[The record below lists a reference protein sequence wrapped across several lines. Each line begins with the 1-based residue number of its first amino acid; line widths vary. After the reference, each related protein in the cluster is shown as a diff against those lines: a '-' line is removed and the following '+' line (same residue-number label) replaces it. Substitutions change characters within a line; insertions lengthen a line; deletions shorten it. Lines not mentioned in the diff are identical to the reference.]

1 LIYLLRIEGM
11 KDERKS
17 VLSSSS
23 LRKIP
28 FSLIVCTYNRPDA
41 LLKLLES
48 VNSQSLY
55 PDQILIID
63 GSLKDATKEPLFDR
77 NYFKLEYFKV
87 DAIHRG
93 LTKQRNFGIQKV
105 AEASKIVCFLDD
117 DIVLTP
123 EYFKN
128 LIATYTETP
137 DALGVG
143 GFIIDEVQWK
153 KSHLGEI
160 PTFSEFSLDGFIRKD
175 SSRFLLRKKLGLL
188 GNSFPTFMPEEGHGR
203 SVGFLPPSN
212 KIYKV
217 ETFMGGVSSFRKTVF
232 EQLKFSTYFEGYG
245 LYEDTDFTLRCSKIG
260 NLYVNTAAKLY
271 HYHEEAGR
279 PNQFKY
285 GKMVVR
291 NGWYV
296 WRVRHENPGLKAKI
310 NWHLITWLLIFIRF
324 ANIFNTPNKK
334 QSFSEAIGRTFGWI
348 SLIFN
353 KPKVSIND

>member
-1 LIYLLRIEGM
+1 M
-11 KDERKS
+11 K
-17 VLSSSS
+17 
-23 LRKIP
+23 
-28 FSLIVCTYNRPDA
+28 FSLIICTYRRPKA
-41 LLKLLES
+41 LIMLLDT
-48 VNSQSLY
+48 VKIQFLY
-55 PDQILIID
+55 PDEILIID
-63 GSLKDATKEPLFDR
+63 GSPDDNSKNALQEKFYPGLK
-77 NYFKLEYFKV
+77 YFKV
-87 DAIHRG
+87 GVEGRG

-105 AEASKIVCFLDD
+105 AETSEIVCFLDD

-128 LIATYTETP
+128 LISTYSQNP
-137 DALGVG
+137 NALGVG
-143 GFIIDEVQWK
+143 GAIIDEVQWRK
-153 KSHLGEI
+153 LHPGEM
-160 PTFSEFSLDGFIRKD
+160 PTFSEFSLDGYIRKD

-188 GNSFPTFMPEEGHGR
+188 ENSFPTFMPGEGHGR

-217 ETFMGGVSSFRKTVF
+217 ETFMGGVASYRKTVF

-271 HYHEEAGR
+271 HYHDEDGR

-334 QSFSEAIGRTFGWI
+334 QAFSEGIGRTFGWI
-348 SLIFN
+348 SLVFN